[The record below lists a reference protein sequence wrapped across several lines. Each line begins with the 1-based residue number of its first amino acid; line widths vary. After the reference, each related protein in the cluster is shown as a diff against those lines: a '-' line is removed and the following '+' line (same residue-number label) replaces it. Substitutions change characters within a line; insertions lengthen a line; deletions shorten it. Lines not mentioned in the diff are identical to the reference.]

1 MTTQPLSLAGLLI
14 LWSLPPLAQRK
25 GNHCGCGSQPFVA
38 PPTMQS
44 LDAITTMPSDFVA
57 ERNGRRSCDVDCL
70 VYVWLAC
77 SPDDAFTLASL
88 LMEISGE
95 PRQGGTGYVAPRSGK
110 VHFDGTPKLTFY
122 SICPN
127 LIVHK
132 YLEL

>member
-1 MTTQPLSLAGLLI
+1 MILL
-14 LWSLPPLAQRK
+14 QK
-25 GNHCGCGSQPFVA
+25 GVEDGRATLIALFMSGSHA
-38 PPTMQS
+38 
-44 LDAITTMPSDFVA
+44 
-57 ERNGRRSCDVDCL
+57 
-70 VYVWLAC
+70 
-77 SPDDAFTLASL
+77 PDDAFTLASL
-88 LMEISGE
+88 LVEISGE